1 MVILIFLFIKFKIII
16 LLVIVFFIIVVLLVL
31 EILKYFGF
39 VFIISG

>member
-1 MVILIFLFIKFKIII
+1 MLILIFLFIKFKIIM

>member
-1 MVILIFLFIKFKIII
+1 MLILIFLFIKFKIIT

>member
-1 MVILIFLFIKFKIII
+1 M

-39 VFIISG
+39 VFIISGWNLEFVFFMVFKF